1 MNHRLA
7 IGVVVGF
14 LAAQLFVGSSR
25 AQEKVAKKATD
36 APPARDAA
44 DLKTLKEKA
53 AYAIGLRSAASIRHV
68 NEGQSLGLDPAI
80 ILRGFRDA
88 LGGAKPLVSEEDM
101 EDALQ
106 KLQDGVAER
115 NAAAGEAYLVAN
127 KSKPGVK
134 SLPSGLQVK
143 VLKKGTG
150 KKPKISDLVVV
161 HYRGKTV
168 DGKEF
173 ESSYE
178 TNQPVTLGV
187 GQVIAG
193 WAEAL
198 QLMEVGSKWE
208 VVIPPDLA
216 YGAEPQ
222 QKFGP
227 NSTLVFELELV
238 DIAKANPGLPG
249 VGPPGVGPPPT
260 QKPGKPGAKPE
271 EIEN

>member
-14 LAAQLFVGSSR
+14 IAANCSSAPAEPKRRSPRER
-25 AQEKVAKKATD
+25 ATS
-36 APPARDAA
+36 PPRSASE
-44 DLKTLKEKA
+44 LKTLKDKA
-53 AYAIGLRSAASIRHV
+53 AYAIGVNSGASIRRV
-68 NEGQSLGLDPAI
+68 NEGQTLGLDAAT

-88 LGGAKPLVSEEDM
+88 LAGGKLQLSDEAMDE
-101 EDALQ
+101 ALQ
-106 KLQDGVAER
+106 KLQDDVAER
-115 NAAAGEAYLVAN
+115 NAAAGEAYLMAN
-127 KSKPGVK
+127 KSKSGVK
-134 SLPSGLQVK
+134 TLPSGLQVK
-143 VLKKGTG
+143 VLRKGTG

-168 DGKEF
+168 EGKEF

-198 QLMEVGSKWE
+198 QLMEVGAKWE

-216 YGAEPQ
+216 YGQEPRE
-222 QKFGP
+222 KFGP

-238 DIAKANPGLPG
+238 DIVKPNPGLPG
-249 VGPPGVGPPPT
+249 VGPLGT
-260 QKPGKPGAKPE
+260 QKPGKPVGKPE